1 MRNGRNVAR
10 QALSLMLLV
19 TIVLMAAAPV
29 YAQDA
34 EDSQEA
40 QQVEG
45 AGESTDWGGSIF
57 DVIVLRPCQAV
68 AVVIGAGLFVP
79 AALISSPGG
88 RPALSD
94 AWDVFVA
101 EPADT
106 AFYRPLGD
114 F

>member
-1 MRNGRNVAR
+1 
-10 QALSLMLLV
+10 MLLV
-19 TIVLMAAAPV
+19 TIVLMAAAPA

-34 EDSQEA
+34 QDVEDSQEA

-45 AGESTDWGGSIF
+45 AGEPTDWGGSIF

-68 AVVIGAGLFVP
+68 AVVIGAWLFVP